1 MRWTLSRTRELGAR
15 KRPSVRTP
23 PLAHLPSPRG
33 EPRRLR
39 LRPGASHL
47 YRSRASAS
55 LSHTHE
61 KIQDF
66 SAHASSFI
74 SMYSMIIRRYSNTR
88 ALTRRL
94 RLSAS
99 RAATSYSRESLVR
112 WFTTGPRFG
121 CARGT
126 RASAHRGVRADPG
139 RETSHSRTEFHPPR
153 RTRANLDEGPSSSS
167 STKRTL
173 LERIQ

>member
-23 PLAHLPSPRG
+23 PLAHLPLRG

-153 RTRANLDEGPSSSS
+153 RTRANLDRGPSSSS

-173 LERIQ
+173 FERIQ

>member
-55 LSHTHE
+55 LSHTHTKKY
-61 KIQDF
+61 KIFGARVVFHFNVFDDYSTIF
-66 SAHASSFI
+66 YHSS
-74 SMYSMIIRRYSNTR
+74 SHSPSSP
-88 ALTRRL
+88 L
-94 RLSAS
+94 RL
-99 RAATSYSRESLVR
+99 
-112 WFTTGPRFG
+112 
-121 CARGT
+121 ARGDLVLSRVPRPLVHDWSTLRMRARNARVRTPRRSRGSRT
-126 RASAHRGVRADPG
+126 RDLALAHRI
-139 RETSHSRTEFHPPR
+139 
-153 RTRANLDEGPSSSS
+153 PSSAPHARQS
-167 STKRTL
+167 RRRPVVVVVD
-173 LERIQ
+173 EENVV

>member
-23 PLAHLPSPRG
+23 PLAHLPSPRR

-55 LSHTHE
+55 LSHTHT
-61 KIQDF
+61 KNTRF
-66 SAHASSFI
+66 LAHASCFI
-74 SMYSMIIRRYSNTR
+74 SMYSMIIRRYSTTR
-88 ALTRRL
+88 ALTRRP

-99 RAATSYSRESLVR
+99 RAATSCARESLVR
-112 WFTTGPRFG
+112 WFTTRPRFG

-139 RETSHSRTEFHPPR
+139 RETSHSRTEFHPLR

-173 LERIQ
+173 FERIQ

>member
-33 EPRRLR
+33 
-39 LRPGASHL
+39 GTASSSPTWGVTSL
-47 YRSRASAS
+47 PLARAHH
-55 LSHTHE
+55 SHTHTR
-61 KIQDF
+61 KNTRF
-66 SAHASSFI
+66 LAHASCFI
-74 SMYSMIIRRYSNTR
+74 SMYSMIIRRYSTTR
-88 ALTRRL
+88 ALTRRP

-99 RAATSYSRESLVR
+99 RAATSCARESLVR
-112 WFTTGPRFG
+112 WFTTRPRFG

-173 LERIQ
+173 FERIQ

>member
-74 SMYSMIIRRYSNTR
+74 SMYSMIIRRYSTTR
-88 ALTRRL
+88 AHSPSSPL
-94 RLSAS
+94 RL
-99 RAATSYSRESLVR
+99 
-112 WFTTGPRFG
+112 
-121 CARGT
+121 ARGDLVLSRVPRPLVHDSSTLRMRARNARVRTPRRSRGSRT
-126 RASAHRGVRADPG
+126 RDLALAHRI
-139 RETSHSRTEFHPPR
+139 
-153 RTRANLDEGPSSSS
+153 PSSAPHARQS
-167 STKRTL
+167 RRRPVVVVVD
-173 LERIQ
+173 EENVV